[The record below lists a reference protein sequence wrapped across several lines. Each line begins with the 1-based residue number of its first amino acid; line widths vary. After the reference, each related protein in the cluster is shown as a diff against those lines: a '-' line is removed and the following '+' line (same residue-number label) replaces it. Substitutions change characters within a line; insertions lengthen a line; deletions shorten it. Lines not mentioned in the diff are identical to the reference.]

1 MRSSN
6 KTLGF
11 TLVEILVALLVFA
24 VVGLLSTRLLSQ
36 SIDNQNNLQD
46 RGQRLAE
53 IHRAMRVLQRDIVQ
67 LSRRKIRDAQGEEL
81 PALLVSDQG
90 AIEFSRVGWRN
101 PLRQPR
107 SEVQRVGYRWQD
119 EKIIRGYWLTLDRS
133 YDAEP
138 AYQTLLENVE
148 AIEFFAVDQLG
159 NEHRLWP
166 LDPEANVVTEKGESL
181 YLAAI
186 LVRAEIAPYGMI
198 ERIWQVPSV

>member
-81 PALLVSDQG
+81 PALIVSDQG

-159 NEHRLWP
+159 NEHRQWP
-166 LDPEANVVTEKGESL
+166 LDPEANVVTEEGEAL

-186 LVRAEIAPYGMI
+186 LVRAEVAPYGMI

>member
-53 IHRAMRVLQRDIVQ
+53 IHRAIRVLQRDIVQ

-81 PALLVSDQG
+81 PALIVSDQG

-119 EKIIRGYWLTLDRS
+119 QKIIRGYWLTLDRS

-159 NEHRLWP
+159 NEHKQWP
-166 LDPEANVVTEKGESL
+166 LDPEANVVTEEGEAL

>member
-81 PALLVSDQG
+81 PALIVSDQG

-159 NEHRLWP
+159 NEHKQWP
-166 LDPEANVVTEKGESL
+166 LDPEANVVTEEGEAL

>member
-1 MRSSN
+1 MRRSN

-81 PALLVSDQG
+81 PALIVSDQG

-138 AYQTLLENVE
+138 AYQTLLEDVE

-159 NEHRLWP
+159 NEHRQWP
-166 LDPEANVVTEKGESL
+166 LDPEANVVTEEGEAL

>member
-53 IHRAMRVLQRDIVQ
+53 IHRAIRVLQRDIVQ

-81 PALLVSDQG
+81 PALMVSDQG

-133 YDAEP
+133 YDGEP
-138 AYQTLLENVE
+138 AYQTLLEDVE

-159 NEHRLWP
+159 NEHRQWP
-166 LDPEANVVTEKGESL
+166 LDPEANVVTEEGEAL

>member
-1 MRSSN
+1 MQPL
-6 KTLGF
+6 KKILGF
-11 TLVEILVALLVFA
+11 TLVEILVALLVFS
-24 VVGLLSTRLLSQ
+24 VVGLLSARLLSQ
-36 SIDNQNNLQD
+36 SVDNQNNLQD

-53 IHRAMRVLQRDIVQ
+53 IHRAMRVLQRDILQ

-81 PALLVSDQG
+81 PALIVSDQG

-119 EKIIRGYWLTLDRS
+119 EKIVRGYWLTLDRS

-138 AYQTLLENVE
+138 AFQTLLEDVE
-148 AIEFFAVDQLG
+148 TIEFFAVDQLG
-159 NEHRLWP
+159 NEHKQWP
-166 LDPEANVVTEKGESL
+166 LDPEAYAATEESETL

-186 LVRAEIAPYGMI
+186 VVRMELLPYGLI
-198 ERIWQVPSV
+198 ERIWRVPNV

>member
-81 PALLVSDQG
+81 PALMVSDQG

-138 AYQTLLENVE
+138 AYQTLLEDVE

-159 NEHRLWP
+159 KEHKQWP
-166 LDPEANVVTEKGESL
+166 LDPEANVVTEEGEAL

-198 ERIWQVPSV
+198 ERIWRVPSV

>member
-67 LSRRKIRDAQGEEL
+67 LSRRKIRDAQGEVL
-81 PALLVSDQG
+81 PALIVSDQG

-159 NEHRLWP
+159 NEHKQWP
-166 LDPEANVVTEKGESL
+166 LDPEANVVTEEGEAL

>member
-81 PALLVSDQG
+81 PALMVSDQG

-159 NEHRLWP
+159 NEHRQWP
-166 LDPEANVVTEKGESL
+166 LDPEANVVTEEGEAL

>member
-1 MRSSN
+1 MQPL
-6 KTLGF
+6 KKILGF

-24 VVGLLSTRLLSQ
+24 VVGLLSARLLSQ
-36 SIDNQNNLQD
+36 SVDNQNNLQD

-53 IHRAMRVLQRDIVQ
+53 IHRAMRVLQRDILQ

-81 PALLVSDQG
+81 PALIVSDQG

-119 EKIIRGYWLTLDRS
+119 EKIVRGYWLTLDRS

-138 AYQTLLENVE
+138 AFQTLLEDVE
-148 AIEFFAVDQLG
+148 TIEFFAVDQLG
-159 NEHRLWP
+159 NEHKQWP
-166 LDPEANVVTEKGESL
+166 LDPEANAATEEGEAL

-186 LVRAEIAPYGMI
+186 VVRMELLPYGLI
-198 ERIWQVPSV
+198 ERIWRVPNV

>member
-1 MRSSN
+1 MQPL
-6 KTLGF
+6 KKILGF
-11 TLVEILVALLVFA
+11 TLVEILVALLVFS
-24 VVGLLSTRLLSQ
+24 VVGLLSARLLSQ
-36 SIDNQNNLQD
+36 SVDNQNNLQD

-53 IHRAMRVLQRDIVQ
+53 IHRAMRVLQRDILQ

-81 PALLVSDQG
+81 PALIVSDQG

-119 EKIIRGYWLTLDRS
+119 EKIVRGYWLTLDRS

-138 AYQTLLENVE
+138 AFQTLLEDVE
-148 AIEFFAVDQLG
+148 TIEFFAVDQLG
-159 NEHRLWP
+159 NEHKQWP
-166 LDPEANVVTEKGESL
+166 LDPEANAATEEGEAL

-186 LVRAEIAPYGMI
+186 VVRMELLPYGLI
-198 ERIWQVPSV
+198 ERIWRVPNV

>member
-81 PALLVSDQG
+81 PALIVSDQG

-138 AYQTLLENVE
+138 AYQTLLENVD

-159 NEHRLWP
+159 KEHKQWP
-166 LDPEANVVTEKGESL
+166 LDPEANVVTEEGEAL
-181 YLAAI
+181 YLTAI

>member
-81 PALLVSDQG
+81 PALIVSDQS

-159 NEHRLWP
+159 NEHKQWP
-166 LDPEANVVTEKGESL
+166 LDPEANVVTEEGEAL

>member
-81 PALLVSDQG
+81 PALIVSDQG

-159 NEHRLWP
+159 NEHRQWP
-166 LDPEANVVTEKGESL
+166 LDPEANVVTEEGEAL

>member
-6 KTLGF
+6 NTLGF
-11 TLVEILVALLVFA
+11 TVVEILVALLVFA

-81 PALLVSDQG
+81 PALIVSDQG

-138 AYQTLLENVE
+138 AYQSLLENVE

-159 NEHRLWP
+159 NEHKQWP
-166 LDPEANVVTEKGESL
+166 LDPEANVVTEEGGTL

>member
-36 SIDNQNNLQD
+36 SVDNQNNLQD

-81 PALLVSDQG
+81 PALIVSDQG

-159 NEHRLWP
+159 NEHKQWP
-166 LDPEANVVTEKGESL
+166 LDPEANVVTEEGEAL

>member
-81 PALLVSDQG
+81 PALIVSDQG

-133 YDAEP
+133 YDVEP

-159 NEHRLWP
+159 NEHKQWP
-166 LDPEANVVTEKGESL
+166 LDPEANVVTEEGETL

>member
-1 MRSSN
+1 MRSSH

-81 PALLVSDQG
+81 PALIVSDQG

-138 AYQTLLENVE
+138 AYQTLLEDVE

-159 NEHRLWP
+159 NEHRQWP
-166 LDPEANVVTEKGESL
+166 LDPEANVETEEGEAL

>member
-24 VVGLLSTRLLSQ
+24 VVGLLSARLLSQ

-81 PALLVSDQG
+81 PALVVSDQG
-90 AIEFSRVGWRN
+90 TIEFSRVGWRN

-159 NEHRLWP
+159 NEHKQWP
-166 LDPEANVVTEKGESL
+166 LDPEANVVTEKGEAL

>member
-1 MRSSN
+1 MRRSN

-36 SIDNQNNLQD
+36 SIDNQNHLQD

-53 IHRAMRVLQRDIVQ
+53 IHRAIRVLQRDIVQ

-81 PALLVSDQG
+81 PALMVSDQG

-138 AYQTLLENVE
+138 AYQTLLEDVE

-159 NEHRLWP
+159 NEHRQWP
-166 LDPEANVVTEKGESL
+166 LDPEANVVTEEGEAL

>member
-81 PALLVSDQG
+81 PALIVSDQG

-159 NEHRLWP
+159 NEHKQWP
-166 LDPEANVVTEKGESL
+166 LDPEANVVTEEGEAL

-198 ERIWQVPSV
+198 ERIWRVPSV

>member
-1 MRSSN
+1 MRGSN

-67 LSRRKIRDAQGEEL
+67 LSQRKIRDAQGEEL
-81 PALLVSDQG
+81 PALMIGDQG

-138 AYQTLLENVE
+138 AYQTLLEDVA

-159 NEHRLWP
+159 NEHRQWP
-166 LDPEANVVTEKGESL
+166 LDPEANVVTEEGEAL

>member
-1 MRSSN
+1 MRGSN

-53 IHRAMRVLQRDIVQ
+53 IHRTMRVLQRDIVQ
-67 LSRRKIRDAQGEEL
+67 LSRRKIRDARGEEL
-81 PALLVSDQG
+81 PALMVSDQG

-119 EKIIRGYWLTLDRS
+119 ENIIRGYWLTLDRS

-138 AYQTLLENVE
+138 AYQTLLEDVE

-159 NEHRLWP
+159 NEHRQWP
-166 LDPEANVVTEKGESL
+166 LDPEANVVTEEGEAL

>member
-1 MRSSN
+1 MR

-11 TLVEILVALLVFA
+11 TLVEILVALLVFS
-24 VVGLLSTRLLSQ
+24 VVALLSARLLSQ
-36 SIDNQNNLQD
+36 SIDNQSNLQD

-53 IHRAMRVLQRDIVQ
+53 IHRAMRVLQRDILQ

-81 PALLVSDQG
+81 PALIVSDQG
-90 AIEFSRVGWRN
+90 VIEFSRVGWRN

-138 AYQTLLENVE
+138 AYQTLLEDVE
-148 AIEFFAVDQLG
+148 TIEFFAVDQLG
-159 NEHRLWP
+159 NEHNQWP
-166 LDPEANVVTEKGESL
+166 LDPSASQATQEGEEL
-181 YLAAI
+181 YLTAI
-186 LVRAEIAPYGMI
+186 LFRAEIAPYGMI
-198 ERIWQVPSV
+198 ERIWRVPRV

>member
-53 IHRAMRVLQRDIVQ
+53 IHRAMRVLQRDMVQ

-81 PALLVSDQG
+81 PALIVSDQG

-159 NEHRLWP
+159 NEHKQWP
-166 LDPEANVVTEKGESL
+166 LDPEANVVTEKGEEL

>member
-67 LSRRKIRDAQGEEL
+67 LSRRKIRDGQGEEL
-81 PALLVSDQG
+81 PALIVSDQG

-159 NEHRLWP
+159 NEHKQWP

>member
-81 PALLVSDQG
+81 PALIVSDQG

-159 NEHRLWP
+159 NEHKQWP
-166 LDPEANVVTEKGESL
+166 LDPEANVVTEKGEVL

>member
-1 MRSSN
+1 MRGSN

-11 TLVEILVALLVFA
+11 TLFEILVALLVFA

-53 IHRAMRVLQRDIVQ
+53 IHRAIRVLQRDIVQ

-81 PALLVSDQG
+81 PALMVSDQG

-159 NEHRLWP
+159 NEHRQWP
-166 LDPEANVVTEKGESL
+166 LDPEANVVTEEGEAL

>member
-81 PALLVSDQG
+81 PALMVSDQG

-159 NEHRLWP
+159 NEHKQWP
-166 LDPEANVVTEKGESL
+166 LDPEANVVTEEGEAL

>member
-81 PALLVSDQG
+81 PALIVSDQG

-159 NEHRLWP
+159 NEHKQWP
-166 LDPEANVVTEKGESL
+166 LDPEANVVTEKGEAL